1 MTRFWRRKSVLK
13 AIWFRRV
20 CWGVGIFLSGWLLI
34 NTISLYHA
42 ARSPIDAL
50 FVLGG
55 SIRREIYASQLL
67 QQNPNLPVLIS
78 QGSSAPCVRLLFQR
92 SSVPIERVWL
102 EQCANSTFDN
112 FYYSLPILQQW
123 RVHRV
128 KLITSQTHLPR
139 AQWLAQILLGAHG
152 IWVETEVAPEQG
164 VPGNRESPLK
174 TGLDVARSLVWAG
187 LSQFYSPRCPHLI
200 SLPHVDLNAWRDR
213 GFHCEHQAEIE

>member
-1 MTRFWRRKSVLK
+1 MTRFWGRKAALKESWLRRTY
-13 AIWFRRV
+13 
-20 CWGVGIFLSGWLLI
+20 WGIGVFLSSWLLI
-34 NTISLYHA
+34 NTIALYHA
-42 ARSPIDAL
+42 AHSPIDAL

-55 SIRREIYASQLL
+55 SIRREIYASHLL

-92 SSVPIERVWL
+92 SAVPIERVWL

-123 RVHRV
+123 RVHRI

-139 AQWLAQILLGAHG
+139 AQWLAQIILGAHG

-164 VPGNRESPLK
+164 VPGNRESLLK

-187 LSQFYSPRCPHLI
+187 LSQFYSPRCPHLL
-200 SLPHVDLNAWRDR
+200 SLPQVDLKVWRDR
-213 GFHCEHQAEIE
+213 GFRCEHQAEIE